1 MEPATGG
8 VWPTGI
14 PSLSSVQKARSDNHG
29 DWGQISRVE
38 SMVGA
43 GGQWVRAGLP
53 REARTAARY
62 SGN

>member
-8 VWPTGI
+8 VWPQGYLASR
-14 PSLSSVQKARSDNHG
+14 SLERHSQISG

-38 SMVGA
+38 SMVRGE
-43 GGQWVRAGLP
+43 GQWVRAGLP
-53 REARTAARY
+53 REDRTAAWY